1 MYTGIT
7 GEPEPM
13 GEKELREASYAIDA
27 FGEPLVCYIFLIIL
41 ISLMIFLTKYYCYVG
56 KCYELKYVL
65 PRSVD
70 SL

>member
-27 FGEPLVCYIFLIIL
+27 FGEPLVCYIFLTL

-65 PRSVD
+65 PSSVD